1 MKVLLVEDDLDQL
14 DITAYMLR
22 RERFGVVEAS
32 DAEQALRRF
41 KIERPDL
48 VVVELGLPPPGGIE
62 VLRRIRSESQTPVLV
77 ITGRNDRPEILRCLE
92 LGADDFI
99 TKPFIFKELTL
110 RVRAILR
117 RASGPVRIATESP
130 LELGDLRLDPE
141 VHEVTQGPLVTRLT
155 PTEYRI
161 FHALVESAG
170 HVVPTDRL
178 FGYVLGGEVSSAN
191 SLRSHICHLRKK
203 LRLDGDGR
211 GSIASVPAVGYI
223 FRTTPRN
230 GAVSSGL
237 TSEQAA
243 AGP

>member
-41 KIERPDL
+41 KVERPDL
-48 VVVELGLPPPGGIE
+48 VVVDLGLPPPGGVE
-62 VLRRIRSESQTPVLV
+62 VLRRIRSESDTPVLV
-77 ITGRNDRPEILRCLE
+77 LTGPNDRPEILQCLE
-92 LGADDFI
+92 LGADDFV

-117 RASGPVRIATESP
+117 RAGGPVRVATASP

-141 VHEVTQGPLVTRLT
+141 VHEVKQGPHVTRLT

-170 HVVPTDRL
+170 HVVPTNRL
-178 FGYVLGGEVSSAN
+178 FGYVLGGDTSSAN

-223 FRTTPRN
+223 FRSAPPN
-230 GAVSSGL
+230 GAGSSGL
-237 TSEQAA
+237 TSGPAA